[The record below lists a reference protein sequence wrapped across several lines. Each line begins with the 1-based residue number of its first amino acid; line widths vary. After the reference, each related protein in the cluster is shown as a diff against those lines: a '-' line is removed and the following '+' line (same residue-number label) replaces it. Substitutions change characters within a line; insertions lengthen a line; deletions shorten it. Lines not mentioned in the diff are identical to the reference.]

1 METIE
6 NVALTIHVDLLAQL
20 DQLHLGGHVS
30 HGPHAVPEV
39 FAADK
44 AIFVLV
50 ELFESIPQLCGAITQ
65 TG

>member
-6 NVALTIHVDLLAQL
+6 CIALTIHVDLLAQFNE
-20 DQLHLGGHVS
+20 LHLGGHVS

-39 FAADK
+39 FTADE
-44 AIFVLV
+44 AIFVLI

-65 TG
+65 SG